1 MIGDKDN
8 RGKRLERKL
17 SKEEELARK
26 KRIAKRNDNMRK
38 GQRKI
43 PINDPRRK
51 VNYVT
56 DEEKVKREFE
66 RQRRIYEE
74 NLDEDLFLGED
85 ENFFEEEKRNRST
98 RNGENNRN
106 DGKAAPR
113 NRNEGNKSTTKK
125 KVKKSKTIKAKKKS
139 NGNKIK
145 VKTILKIIGVILLLF
160 ITFNIF
166 SVMKTISKISTTDM
180 IAPKVVSMD
189 STVNILLLGMDVGN
203 VKDPNDNSLKRT
215 DTIMVLNFNPSTKKV
230 KVVSIPRDTMIDI
243 NGRRWKIN
251 AAYPVGGEEE
261 IVKQVEKLLQINV
274 NYVANVNYTA
284 FRDFIDAIGGV
295 TVKIKYDMDYT
306 DKSQNLRIKFKKGTT
321 EHLDG
326 KKAEEFFR
334 WRKNNDGTGL
344 AMGDLGRIENQ
355 HEFMQ
360 AVVKKCT
367 SPMII
372 LKIPDILKVIEKNVK
387 TNMSGTRMLR
397 YALKLISVKDF
408 EMTMVKG
415 TPQTIAGQ
423 SYYVFSE
430 EKNKALIQ
438 SLKQGAE
445 EPQKGNTSSGK
456 VLKGNIKVKI
466 VNTTTKAGLAANYKT
481 TLDREGFKTVDIGSV
496 ENNVAKKTYA
506 LVKNKEI
513 EKEVKKDLVGI
524 SEYKIMGGNS
534 PYKDYDLVIMLG
546 LDTN

>member
-1 MIGDKDN
+1 M
-8 RGKRLERKL
+8 ERKL

-26 KRIAKRNDNMRK
+26 RRIAKRNSNMRN
-38 GQRKI
+38 GQGQKRI
-43 PINDPRRK
+43 PANDRRRR
-51 VNYVT
+51 VDNLT
-56 DEEKVKREFE
+56 EEERLRREIE

-74 NLDEDLFLGED
+74 NLEDDSLYSEEYRQENSYD
-85 ENFFEEEKRNRST
+85 ENDSYRDDRERNISTNAKRRV
-98 RNGENNRN
+98 
-106 DGKAAPR
+106 
-113 NRNEGNKSTTKK
+113 NKKSPKKK
-125 KVKKSKTIKAKKKS
+125 KVKR
-139 NGNKIK
+139 KINI
-145 VKTILKIIGVILLLF
+145 KTILKIGAIALLLF

-166 SVMKTISKISTTDM
+166 SVIKTVSKISTTDM

-203 VKDPNDNSLKRT
+203 IKDPKDNSSKRT

-230 KVVSIPRDTMIDI
+230 KLVSIPRDTMIKI

-261 IVKQVEKLLQINV
+261 IVKQVENLLKINV

-295 TVKIKYDMDYT
+295 TVDIKHNMDYT
-306 DKSQNLRIKFKKGTT
+306 DKSQNLRIKFKKGTR

-355 HEFMQ
+355 QEFMK
-360 AVVKKCT
+360 AVVNKCT
-367 SPMII
+367 SPTIVFR
-372 LKIPDILKVIEKNVK
+372 IPSILKVVEKNVK
-387 TNMSGTRMLR
+387 TNMSGGTMLK
-397 YALKLISVKDF
+397 YAMKLISVSDF
-408 EMTMVKG
+408 EMITVKG
-415 TPQTIAGQ
+415 TPEMLGGQ

-430 EKNKALIQ
+430 EKNKSLIQ
-438 SLKQGAE
+438 SLKKGAE
-445 EPQKGNTSSGK
+445 TPQESSKSENANPSGK

-466 VNTTTKAGLAANYKT
+466 INTTTKAGLAANYKT
-481 TLDREGFKTVDIGSV
+481 TLDREGFKAVDIGSV
-496 ENNVAKKTYA
+496 ENNVSKKTYA

-513 EKEVKKDLVGI
+513 EKVVKKDLVGI
-524 SEYKIMGGNS
+524 NEYKVMKKDSEYSN
-534 PYKDYDLVIMLG
+534 YDLVIMLG
-546 LDTN
+546 LDDAN